1 MIRLS
6 SSKTRTIRS
15 VVAFLFMGILPIT
28 NITASEKCREDTHGE
43 KTCAEQAAPKD
54 TCCPVNPAVKG
65 SNSSGEELLKKHCEH
80 NVPIIECDECRHEVG
95 AVKVDKSIIGE
106 IITIKEV
113 TLLAMDVTLKAT
125 GEVGVNRDRFVI
137 VSPRVSGVVKE
148 VFVDLGEPVRKGQK
162 LATFDSVEL
171 GEARANYKKAIAMS
185 KLARKNYAREQSLYN
200 KKICSKKQFLEAK
213 NDYDQACIELKSLQ
227 EKLALMGQQE
237 SDIQGLAED
246 RVSPLFTLTAPF
258 DGTVIEK
265 NVATGE
271 LKSAFSPTVTVAD
284 LSHLW
289 VWFDIYE
296 KDISKVKVGNKV
308 MIAVGAYPDEQFE
321 GLVTH
326 TGAVVDEKTRTVKV
340 RAEVD
345 NHQQKLKPG
354 MFARVMLLLSSTS
367 ENDFPVVTEETI
379 QTDGEKYFVFVPL
392 DEGYFLRRDVTTG
405 AHADGYVQV
414 VSGLNHRDRVVVKG
428 GFLLKSEIMKG
439 KFGEGCVH

>member
-1 MIRLS
+1 MIHLPS
-6 SSKTRTIRS
+6 FKTRTIKG
-15 VVAFLFMGILPIT
+15 VIAFLFMGIIPIT
-28 NITASEKCREDTHGE
+28 TVAASENCREDTHGE
-43 KTCAEQAAPKD
+43 KICAEQTAPKD
-54 TCCPVNPAVKG
+54 TCCPVNPAVKDS
-65 SNSSGEELLKKHCEH
+65 SNGVELLKKHCEH

-95 AVKVDKSIIGE
+95 AVKIDKSIIGE
-106 IITIKEV
+106 IITVKEV

-125 GEVGVNRDRFVI
+125 GEVGANRDRFVI

-148 VFVDLGEPVRKGQK
+148 VFVDLGAPVRKGQK
-162 LATFDSVEL
+162 LATLDSVEL
-171 GEARANYKKAIAMS
+171 GEARANYKKAIAML

-213 NDYDQACIELKSLQ
+213 NACDQARIELKSLQ
-227 EKLALMGQQE
+227 EKLLLMGQQE
-237 SDIQGLAED
+237 SDIQGLSED

-271 LKSAFSPTVTVAD
+271 LKNAFSATVTVAD

-345 NHQQKLKPG
+345 NHHQKLKPG
-354 MFARVMLLLSSTS
+354 MFARVMLLHSSTS
-367 ENDFPVVTEETI
+367 GNDCPVVTEETI

-392 DEGYFLRRDVTTG
+392 NEGYFLRRDVTTG
-405 AHADGYVQV
+405 AHSDGYVQII
-414 VSGLNHRDRVVVKG
+414 SGLSRSDRVVVKG